1 MVEDGGMKVDFRLLI
16 AARCVSAI
24 GLVGL
29 VGCGNS
35 VVNEEPVDEVKVD
48 QLVARVAS
56 VYEEEGYALV
66 QRYGRVDL
74 EDESI
79 LYTLNDVGE
88 TSNLKV
94 TGERLG
100 QFLAVDIMSGDP
112 VVGDGVFVRNFE
124 IVEEE
129 SGLTPLNKNGAGGTE
144 GGAEGGSEPGNSSNS
159 DGVVEGFTPDDGI
172 TDGLIKPES

>member
-1 MVEDGGMKVDFRLLI
+1 MVEGGGMKVDFRLLI
-16 AARCVSAI
+16 MARCMSSI
-24 GLVGL
+24 GLLGL

-35 VVNEEPVDEVKVD
+35 VVVDEPVDEVKVD
-48 QLVARVAS
+48 KLVARVAS

-66 QRYGRVDL
+66 QRYGRVNL

-124 IVEEE
+124 IVKEE
-129 SGLTPLNKNGAGGTE
+129 SRLTPLNKNATGDTE
-144 GGAEGGSEPGNSSNS
+144 GDRESSNS
-159 DGVVEGFTPDDGI
+159 SGVLEGFTPDDSI
-172 TDGLIKPES
+172 TDDLIKSKS